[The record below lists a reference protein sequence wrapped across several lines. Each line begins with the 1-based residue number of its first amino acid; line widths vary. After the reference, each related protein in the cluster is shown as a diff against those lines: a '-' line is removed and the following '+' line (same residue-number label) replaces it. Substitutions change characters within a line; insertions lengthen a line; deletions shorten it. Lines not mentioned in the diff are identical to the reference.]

1 MAGNSK
7 DKTNFPQ
14 KLLLS
19 NTQVSRFPKAFAKN
33 SSANIKLSK
42 AQLSKIAQP
51 GGFLG
56 RILGTLLI
64 CL

>member
-51 GGFLG
+51 
-56 RILGTLLI
+56 
-64 CL
+64 